1 MRLGFKDFETLV
13 VDHMRL
19 AKKKIDI
26 RGTEEERE
34 QIKEMARIRGMTVS
48 ELVKTTLL
56 GRKMV
61 VRVKDN
67 VIKPS

>member
-1 MRLGFKDFETLV
+1 
-13 VDHMRL
+13 MRL

-26 RGTEEERE
+26 RVTEEERE
-34 QIKEMARIRGMTVS
+34 AIKEMARIRGMTVS
-48 ELVKTTLL
+48 EFVKCTIL

>member
-1 MRLGFKDFETLV
+1 
-13 VDHMRL
+13 MRL

-26 RGTEEERE
+26 RVTEEERE
-34 QIKEMARIRGMTVS
+34 AIKEMARIRGMSIS
-48 ELVKTTLL
+48 ELVKATLL